1 MDKVPINELSLG
13 QKINLIGQ
21 NKSKKQDKVSL
32 NETKVSP
39 NETKVSLNETK
50 VSLNKLKCDV
60 CNTKK
65 RVSTVECPYQKEIYN
80 KIVLTNLCG
89 DCYQESRNDI

>member
-21 NKSKKQDKVSL
+21 NKSKKQD
-32 NETKVSP
+32 
-39 NETKVSLNETK
+39 KVSLNETK